1 MVGSIICQSCW
12 VVHVADDL
20 KLVLSDPDLFST
32 LLSVMERFESN
43 SADDQMTLVNL
54 TADLIVLLLTGG

>member
-1 MVGSIICQSCW
+1 M
-12 VVHVADDL
+12 VHVADGL
-20 KLVLSDPDLFST
+20 KLVLSEPDLFST
-32 LLSVMERFESN
+32 LLSVMERFETN